1 MVLKLLIDKN
11 ETRTSKLFSQEKF
24 KMELKNITI
33 SEIAEEL
40 KLSRSTI
47 DRVINN
53 RGSVAEDTEKK
64 VLDYIEKINYKP
76 NKAAMHLA
84 KKTNCTIG
92 ISYYLPEK
100 FAAQIKTGIN
110 DVYEELKS
118 YGLNL
123 IIKEADSVQKQIE
136 QIKEMKNKIDAL
148 IFSPW
153 DPKNAI
159 SIINE
164 LIAQN
169 IPVVTFNRDAPES
182 DRLFYFGCDYF
193 DAGRI
198 AGELIKKLTSK
209 PGKIAVISNKD
220 DLVGKKRVEGF
231 RDVLKNSPHQII
243 GPYTVYDHFG
253 ISDAYTQK
261 DVNYIRKI
269 IKENPD
275 IQAFYV
281 VNQSLYLVARVVKEI
296 GKKDQINIIGFDL
309 FDYFIPFL
317 KEEVIDAL
325 ICQEPYSQGYFPI
338 KIIFEMLVEDRK
350 VEKSE
355 FITRLEVVL
364 KENLRYYHNYH
375 YL

>member
-1 MVLKLLIDKN
+1 
-11 ETRTSKLFSQEKF
+11 
-24 KMELKNITI
+24 MELKNITI

-40 KLSRSTI
+40 DLSRSTI

-53 RGSVAEDTEKK
+53 RGSVAEDTKRK

-92 ISYYLPEK
+92 LSYYLPEK
-100 FAAQIKTGIN
+100 FAAQIKTGIK
-110 DVYEELKS
+110 DVYEELKA

-123 IIKEADSVQKQIE
+123 IIKEANSAKEQIE
-136 QIKEMKNKIDAL
+136 QIKEMQNKIDAL
-148 IFSPW
+148 ILSPW
-153 DPKNAI
+153 EPKKAK

-164 LIAQN
+164 LIRKN

-182 DRLFYFGCDYF
+182 NRLFYFGCDYI

-198 AGELIKKLTSK
+198 AGELIKKITSE

-231 RDVLKNSPHQII
+231 RDVLKDSSQQII

-253 ISDAYTQK
+253 INDAYTQK
-261 DVNYIRKI
+261 DINYIKKI
-269 IKENPD
+269 INENPD
-275 IQAFYV
+275 LKAFYV
-281 VNQSLYLVARVVKEI
+281 VNQSLYLVAKVVKEM
-296 GKKDQINIIGFDL
+296 GKKNQINIIGFDL
-309 FDYFIPFL
+309 FDNFISFL
-317 KEEVIDAL
+317 KEGVIDGL

-338 KIIFEMLVEDRK
+338 KILFEMLVEDRELK
-350 VEKSE
+350 KKE
-355 FITRLEVVL
+355 FITRLQVVL
-364 KENLRYYHNYH
+364 KENLHYYHNYH

>member
-1 MVLKLLIDKN
+1 
-11 ETRTSKLFSQEKF
+11 
-24 KMELKNITI
+24 MELKNITI

-40 KLSRSTI
+40 GLSRSTI

-53 RGSVAEDTEKK
+53 RGSVAEDTKQK

-100 FAAQIKTGIN
+100 FAAQIKTGIK
-110 DVYEELKS
+110 DVYEELKA

-123 IIKEADSVQKQIE
+123 IIKEAGSAQEQIE
-136 QIKEMKNKIDAL
+136 QVKEMQGKIDAL
-148 IFSPW
+148 MLSPW
-153 DPKNAI
+153 DPKKATN
-159 SIINE
+159 IINE

-182 DRLFYFGCDYF
+182 NRLFYFGCDYV

-198 AGELIKKLTSK
+198 AGELIKKITSK

-220 DLVGKKRVEGF
+220 DLVSQKRMSGF
-231 RDVLKNSPHQII
+231 RDVLKDSAHQII

-261 DVNYIRKI
+261 DVNYIKKI
-269 IKENPD
+269 IEDNPD
-275 IQAFYV
+275 LKAFYV
-281 VNQSLYLVARVVKEI
+281 VNQSLYLAAKVVKEM
-296 GKKDQINIIGFDL
+296 GKKEEINIIGFDL
-309 FDYFIPFL
+309 FDNFIPFL
-317 KEEVIDAL
+317 KEDVIDGL

-338 KIIFEMLVEDRK
+338 KILFEMLVEERE
-350 VEKSE
+350 VEKSK
-355 FITRLEVVL
+355 FITRLQVVL
-364 KENLRYYHNYH
+364 KENLGYYHNYH

>member
-1 MVLKLLIDKN
+1 
-11 ETRTSKLFSQEKF
+11 
-24 KMELKNITI
+24 MELKNITI
-33 SEIAEEL
+33 SDIAEDL
-40 KLSRSTI
+40 NLSRSTI

-53 RGSVAEDTEKK
+53 RGSVAKDTEEK
-64 VLDYIEKINYKP
+64 VLNYIEKINYKP

-92 ISYYLPEK
+92 LSYYLPEK
-100 FAAQIKTGIN
+100 FVAQIKTGIK
-110 DVYEELKS
+110 DVYEELKA

-123 IIKEADSVQKQIE
+123 IIKEAHSPQEQIE
-136 QIKEMKNKIDAL
+136 QIKELQSKIDAL
-148 IFSPW
+148 VLSPW
-153 DPKNAI
+153 EPKNI
-159 SIINE
+159 TNIINE
-164 LIAQN
+164 LIDQN

-193 DAGRI
+193 DAGRVC
-198 AGELIKKLTSK
+198 GEIINKITHN

-231 RDVLKNSPHQII
+231 RDVLKDSLHQII

-261 DVNYIRKI
+261 DVNYIKKI
-269 IKENPD
+269 IKDNPD
-275 IQAFYV
+275 LQAFYV
-281 VNQSLYLVARVVKEI
+281 VNQSLYLVARVVQEM

-309 FDYFIPFL
+309 FDNFIPFL
-317 KEEVIDAL
+317 KEDVIDVL

-338 KIIFEMLVEDRK
+338 KILFEMLVEDRE

-355 FITRLEVVL
+355 FITRLQVVL
-364 KENLRYYHNYH
+364 KENLSYYHNYH